1 MAKTIA
7 VTEQPSTGL
16 QQLKSQPARLDR
28 VPQGRA
34 QRDAQGDLALARRG
48 AVDHDRRPRH
58 RLHLRRVLLAGG
70 QHHRPGDRGP
80 AAPPDHSTK
89 QIRAFPGKAS
99 REKQT
104 MREKGTTMAAEEQN
118 PEEQNPEGERPET
131 HEQLAP
137 PVNENFKWYIIHA
150 YSGFERKVR
159 ESLESRITAFGLQNR
174 IGRIMIP
181 TEPVTELRN
190 GKKYTIER
198 VFLPGYVLVEM
209 ELDNDLWHVIK
220 NTPRVTGFLGTGDKP
235 VALSE
240 QEVSSILFRS
250 DAAKDKP
257 SMKVKFEKGEQV
269 RINEGPFANFTGAVD
284 DVNEDRQTLKVMVS
298 IFGRSTPVEIEFSK
312 VDKVD
317 RVALPT

>member
-1 MAKTIA
+1 
-7 VTEQPSTGL
+7 
-16 QQLKSQPARLDR
+16 
-28 VPQGRA
+28 
-34 QRDAQGDLALARRG
+34 
-48 AVDHDRRPRH
+48 
-58 RLHLRRVLLAGG
+58 
-70 QHHRPGDRGP
+70 
-80 AAPPDHSTK
+80 
-89 QIRAFPGKAS
+89 
-99 REKQT
+99 
-104 MREKGTTMAAEEQN
+104 MREEGITMAEEQQN
-118 PEEQNPEGERPET
+118 PEEHKPEALNASGEPSSEQPT
-131 HEQLAP
+131 DQLAP

-150 YSGFERKVR
+150 YSGFERKVK
-159 ESLESRITAFGLQNR
+159 ESLESRISAFGLQNR

-220 NTPRVTGFLGTGDKP
+220 NTPRVTGFLGTGDNP

-250 DAAKDKP
+250 DVSKDKP
-257 SMKVKFEKGEQV
+257 SMKVKFDKGEQV
-269 RINEGPFANFTGAVD
+269 RINEGPFANFTGTVD

-312 VDKVD
+312 VDKVE
-317 RVALPT
+317 V

>member
-1 MAKTIA
+1 
-7 VTEQPSTGL
+7 
-16 QQLKSQPARLDR
+16 
-28 VPQGRA
+28 
-34 QRDAQGDLALARRG
+34 
-48 AVDHDRRPRH
+48 
-58 RLHLRRVLLAGG
+58 
-70 QHHRPGDRGP
+70 
-80 AAPPDHSTK
+80 
-89 QIRAFPGKAS
+89 
-99 REKQT
+99 
-104 MREKGTTMAAEEQN
+104 MREKGTTMAADEQN
-118 PEEQNPEGERPET
+118 PEEQNPEVVNAAGDPST
-131 HEQLAP
+131 EQLAP

-159 ESLESRITAFGLQNR
+159 ESLESRITAFGLQNK

-209 ELDNDLWHVIK
+209 DLDNDLWHVIK
-220 NTPRVTGFLGTGDKP
+220 NTPRVTGFLGTGDNP

-250 DAAKDKP
+250 DTSSSKP
-257 SMKVKFEKGEQV
+257 SMKVKFDKGEQV

-284 DVNEDRQTLKVMVS
+284 DINEDKQTLKVMVS

-312 VDKVD
+312 VDKVVD
-317 RVALPT
+317 E

>member
-1 MAKTIA
+1 MLEVKDQ
-7 VTEQPSTGL
+7 E
-16 QQLKSQPARLDR
+16 
-28 VPQGRA
+28 
-34 QRDAQGDLALARRG
+34 G
-48 AVDHDRRPRH
+48 A
-58 RLHLRRVLLAGG
+58 
-70 QHHRPGDRGP
+70 
-80 AAPPDHSTK
+80 
-89 QIRAFPGKAS
+89 
-99 REKQT
+99 
-104 MREKGTTMAAEEQN
+104 TMAEEAQN
-118 PEEQNPEGERPET
+118 PDGLTPETPGEGE
-131 HEQLAP
+131 HLAP

-159 ESLESRITAFGLQNR
+159 ESLESRIHAYNLQNR

-240 QEVSSILFRS
+240 AEVSSILFRS
-250 DAAKDKP
+250 DSAKDKP
-257 SMKVKFEKGEQV
+257 AMKIKFEKGEQV
-269 RINEGPFANFTGAVD
+269 RINEGPFANFNGAGD
-284 DVNEDRQTLKVMVS
+284 DVNEDKQTLKVMVS

-312 VDKVD
+312 VDKM
-317 RVALPT
+317 TE

>member
-1 MAKTIA
+1 
-7 VTEQPSTGL
+7 
-16 QQLKSQPARLDR
+16 
-28 VPQGRA
+28 
-34 QRDAQGDLALARRG
+34 
-48 AVDHDRRPRH
+48 
-58 RLHLRRVLLAGG
+58 
-70 QHHRPGDRGP
+70 
-80 AAPPDHSTK
+80 
-89 QIRAFPGKAS
+89 
-99 REKQT
+99 
-104 MREKGTTMAAEEQN
+104 MREKGKTMAAEEQN
-118 PEEQNPEGERPET
+118 PEEQNPQGETSP
-131 HEQLAP
+131 EQLAP

-159 ESLESRITAFGLQNR
+159 ESLESRIAAFGLQNR

-190 GKKYTIER
+190 GKKYTIDR

-220 NTPRVTGFLGTGDKP
+220 NTPRVTGFLGTGDNP

-250 DAAKDKP
+250 DAAASKP
-257 SMKVKFEKGEQV
+257 TMKVKFDKGEQV

-284 DVNEDRQTLKVMVS
+284 EINEDKQTLKVMVS

-312 VDKVD
+312 VDKV
-317 RVALPT
+317 VE

>member
-1 MAKTIA
+1 
-7 VTEQPSTGL
+7 
-16 QQLKSQPARLDR
+16 
-28 VPQGRA
+28 
-34 QRDAQGDLALARRG
+34 
-48 AVDHDRRPRH
+48 
-58 RLHLRRVLLAGG
+58 
-70 QHHRPGDRGP
+70 
-80 AAPPDHSTK
+80 
-89 QIRAFPGKAS
+89 
-99 REKQT
+99 

-118 PEEQNPEGERPET
+118 PEEHNPEASNASGEPSSEQPT
-131 HEQLAP
+131 DQLAP
-137 PVNENFKWYIIHA
+137 PVNDNFKWYIIHA
-150 YSGFERKVR
+150 YSGFERKVK
-159 ESLESRITAFGLQNR
+159 ESLESRIAAFGLQNR

-220 NTPRVTGFLGTGDKP
+220 NTPRVTGFLGTGDNP

-250 DAAKDKP
+250 DVSKDKP
-257 SMKVKFEKGEQV
+257 TMKVKFDKGEQV
-269 RINEGPFANFTGAVD
+269 RINEGPFANFTGTVD

-312 VDKVD
+312 VDKIE
-317 RVALPT
+317 A

>member
-1 MAKTIA
+1 MAVDEQIPEA
-7 VTEQPSTGL
+7 QDPGGEQPT
-16 QQLKSQPARLDR
+16 
-28 VPQGRA
+28 
-34 QRDAQGDLALARRG
+34 
-48 AVDHDRRPRH
+48 
-58 RLHLRRVLLAGG
+58 
-70 QHHRPGDRGP
+70 
-80 AAPPDHSTK
+80 
-89 QIRAFPGKAS
+89 
-99 REKQT
+99 
-104 MREKGTTMAAEEQN
+104 
-118 PEEQNPEGERPET
+118 
-131 HEQLAP
+131 EQLAP

-220 NTPRVTGFLGTGDKP
+220 NTPRVTGFLGTGDSP

-240 QEVSSILFRS
+240 AEVSSILFRS
-250 DAAKDKP
+250 ESAKDKP

-269 RINEGPFANFTGAVD
+269 RINEGPFANFNGTVD

-298 IFGRSTPVEIEFSK
+298 IFGRSTPVEIEFAK
-312 VDKVD
+312 VDKME
-317 RVALPT
+317 A

>member
-1 MAKTIA
+1 MAVDEQIPEA
-7 VTEQPSTGL
+7 QDPGGEQPT
-16 QQLKSQPARLDR
+16 
-28 VPQGRA
+28 
-34 QRDAQGDLALARRG
+34 
-48 AVDHDRRPRH
+48 
-58 RLHLRRVLLAGG
+58 
-70 QHHRPGDRGP
+70 
-80 AAPPDHSTK
+80 
-89 QIRAFPGKAS
+89 
-99 REKQT
+99 
-104 MREKGTTMAAEEQN
+104 
-118 PEEQNPEGERPET
+118 
-131 HEQLAP
+131 EQLAP

-159 ESLESRITAFGLQNR
+159 ESLESRIQAFGLQNR

-240 QEVSSILFRS
+240 AEVSSILFRS
-250 DAAKDKP
+250 ESAKDKP

-269 RINEGPFANFTGAVD
+269 RINEGPFANFNGTVD

-298 IFGRSTPVEIEFSK
+298 IFGRSTPVEIEFAK
-312 VDKVD
+312 VDKVEE
-317 RVALPT
+317 